1 MRIRPVKLLV
11 VDNTP
16 HGRHNPTRHK
26 GLKDIACLIVDNK
39 EPGKR
44 AEGTKFEYGPNKQS
58 DASKKFTLQSRPSY
72 CLSLAL
78 AKML

>member
-1 MRIRPVKLLV
+1 MRIHPVKLLV
-11 VDNTP
+11 VDN
-16 HGRHNPTRHK
+16 TRHK

-44 AEGTKFEYGPNKQS
+44 ADEGTKFEYGPNKQS